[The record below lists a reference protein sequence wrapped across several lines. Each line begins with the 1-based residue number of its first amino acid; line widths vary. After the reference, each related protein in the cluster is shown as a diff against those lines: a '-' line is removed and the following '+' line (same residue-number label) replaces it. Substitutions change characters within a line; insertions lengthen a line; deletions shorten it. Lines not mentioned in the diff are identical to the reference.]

1 MRKITAVTLM
11 LLFIA
16 TTNTFAYEFSNTKNE
31 TDTINSVR
39 SANESTGNPLR
50 SRLFMA
56 QTATYAT
63 SRSACGS
70 WWRDSSGKTEC
81 CAESE
86 RAVCYS
92 NGGCQCER
100 DPACASNTTRSCPF

>member
-11 LLFIA
+11 LLFIV
-16 TTNTFAYEFSNTKNE
+16 TTNTFAYEFSNPKNG
-31 TDTINSVR
+31 TDIINSLR
-39 SANESTGNPLR
+39 SANEFTGNPLR

-56 QTATYAT
+56 QIAT

-70 WWRDSSGKTEC
+70 WWRDSSGQTEC
-81 CAESE
+81 CAASE
-86 RAVCYS
+86 RAVCYN

-100 DPACASNTTRSCPF
+100 DPACASNTATSCPF